1 MTVTLPI
8 AASSA
13 AASTAPPPTPAA
25 SMPERQIFE
34 YAMEA
39 QQAVGNNGGQL
50 ANPSAL
56 VGELV
61 EHLRPFLEREQRVSK
76 FIHGG
81 IQTSHAG
88 LLSADASSPGE
99 PGLPQHGGPAQA
111 GLEPVGH
118 DIDRVAS
125 DQTGDRFDLMANRI
139 AHEVFEQ
146 MFNVAV
152 YNLQAMLIERGSQ
165 GVVTSVN
172 TLLRGS

>member
-8 AASSA
+8 ASSA
-13 AASTAPPPTPAA
+13 AASTGVPPAPAA

-39 QQAVGNNGGQL
+39 QAVGNNGGQL
-50 ANPSAL
+50 ANPAAL

-81 IQTSHAG
+81 IQASNAG
-88 LLSADASSPGE
+88 LLSADASSPGQSGV
-99 PGLPQHGGPAQA
+99 PLHGGPAQA
-111 GLEPVGH
+111 GLEPVGR
-118 DIDRVAS
+118 DVDRVAS
-125 DQTGDRFDLMANRI
+125 DQSGDRFDLMASRI
-139 AHEVFEQ
+139 AHDVFEQ

>member
-8 AASSA
+8 VSSA
-13 AASTAPPPTPAA
+13 AASTGSPPTPAT

-50 ANPSAL
+50 ANPAAL

-76 FIHGG
+76 FISGG
-81 IQTSHAG
+81 IHASNAG

-99 PGLPQHGGPAQA
+99 SGLPLHGGPAQA
-111 GLEPVGH
+111 SLEPVGR

-125 DQTGDRFDLMANRI
+125 DQTGDRFDLMASKI
-139 AHEVFEQ
+139 AHDMFEQ
-146 MFNVAV
+146 LFNVGV
-152 YNLQAMLIERGSQ
+152 YNLEAMLIERGSQ
-165 GVVTSVN
+165 GIVTSVN